1 MGIRKLK
8 KEKKEEE
15 ERVRGRGMEKCGI
28 IGRRKSKQGREGLK
42 EE

>member
-1 MGIRKLK
+1 MEEIRGKKKK
-8 KEKKEEE
+8 KEI
-15 ERVRGRGMEKCGI
+15 RGRGMVKCGI